1 MSSFFVSV
9 IGATGL
15 VGQQVLAAWQRR
27 ELPADALRLYASPA
41 SQGEE
46 LELNGE
52 DLPVEAVSDEA
63 LRGVTAAIFALP
75 PALAQPWIDKARKQG
90 VWAIDVSGALR
101 SDPSAKLVVPG
112 FNDGALFEGDGRQV
126 FVPSPAAQ
134 ALTLSLE
141 PWRKAFGLVM
151 ADATVLSGAAS
162 AGKAGVERLTRQ
174 TAELLNAKE
183 PQVDTFPHRLAFN
196 VIPGDAQ
203 FEAGLSL
210 AERAILVELARLWA
224 GPTLPAATVT
234 CLAVPTFHG
243 QLLSVSAHLGQEVDA
258 EALREAWR
266 SSSALK
272 VLDTPEEH
280 VYPMPMLSTD
290 DGAIHVGRLRA
301 HRGRAQFVASVDN
314 TFRAADAAVA
324 LVSKLVPKS

>member
-1 MSSFFVSV
+1 MSHFSVSV

-15 VGQQVLAAWQRR
+15 VGQQVLTAWQRR
-27 ELPADALRLYASPA
+27 ELPVDALRLYASES

-46 LELNGE
+46 LELEG
-52 DLPVEAVSDEA
+52 DSLPVDALSDDA
-63 LRGVTAAIFALP
+63 LRGVRAVIFALP
-75 PALAQPWIDKARKQG
+75 QALARPWIDKAQRMG
-90 VWAIDVSGALR
+90 VWAIDLTGALR
-101 SDPSAKLVVPG
+101 SEPAAKLVVPG
-112 FNDGALFEGDGRQV
+112 LNDAALTQGEGKLV
-126 FVPSPAAQ
+126 CVPTPAAQ
-134 ALTLSLE
+134 ALTLALE
-141 PWRKAFGLVM
+141 PWRKAFGLVL
-151 ADATVLSGAAS
+151 ADATVLSGAAT

-174 TAELLNAKE
+174 TAELLNAKD

-210 AERAILVELARLWA
+210 AERAMLVELARLWA

-234 CLAVPTFHG
+234 CLTVPTFHG
-243 QLLSVSAHLGQEVDA
+243 QLLSVSAHLGKEVDA
-258 EALREAWR
+258 DALRDAWR
-266 SSSALK
+266 GAPGLK
-272 VLDTPEEH
+272 VLDAPEEQ
-280 VYPMPMLSTD
+280 VYPMPMLATD

-324 LVSKLVPKS
+324 LVSKLASNP